1 MPVRAGNHHAA
12 VQERVRP
19 PRRTSW
25 SPNATGRRATPPCGV
40 SRVHRHGDRH
50 AVHAH
55 QCTRCNAAGHVL
67 TRRRHGGCVRS
78 ADVQGVFQGQDHG
91 ILSGGAQVVGGLPGG
106 CRFKPQGRVGRR
118 FVGEA
123 CGTPAGLKALFLVPC
138 GWHENEGLQSEERVA
153 GGASVA
159 LGHTR
164 TWNRVL
170 MLSTCRSSGCGF
182 QVDADSHACVGC
194 GLVAPGR
201 WRLRLAGWDLAPA
214 AFGVLT
220 GVLFGGVLQVVGA
233 WAGID
238 GLAQLLDGLGDRLPV
253 FDQLLE
259 PLLFTWSMIAT
270 LGFFVF
276 AWGVMAEG
284 DPFDSRME
292 AGLALAILFGLWFG
306 LFVLV
311 VVSLTGTWIAPM
323 ALAGGGLGVLAAL
336 VFYAQDRPLRLRSLD
351 TSEKRISRRLAELA
365 QTQGRIH
372 ATLTAIPAHRRPED
386 QTRLRGVLTASQ
398 SQNDRLVAQYETKRS
413 EIALLR
419 LKNLLDAE
427 GLRWLTLT
435 EHDARERVLADLA
448 RRDAQCCE
456 ARPAAL
462 RVASG
467 RGSLKP
473 PRLDSQEE
481 WIRHL
486 IHGLKP
492 AHKVEYQ
499 ARVRSLQSELLARQ
513 ALDLAGSAQPIEHA
527 SAVSAEGYGH
537 AGVGSALYAAEL
549 TEFMSAFSA
558 LEDEHRRILQQQQA
572 VGEVERL
579 ARA

>member
-1 MPVRAGNHHAA
+1 M
-12 VQERVRP
+12 
-19 PRRTSW
+19 
-25 SPNATGRRATPPCGV
+25 
-40 SRVHRHGDRH
+40 
-50 AVHAH
+50 
-55 QCTRCNAAGHVL
+55 
-67 TRRRHGGCVRS
+67 
-78 ADVQGVFQGQDHG
+78 
-91 ILSGGAQVVGGLPGG
+91 
-106 CRFKPQGRVGRR
+106 
-118 FVGEA
+118 
-123 CGTPAGLKALFLVPC
+123 
-138 GWHENEGLQSEERVA
+138 A

-164 TWNRVL
+164 TWNCDL
-170 MLSTCRSSGCGF
+170 MLSTCRSPGCGF

-220 GVLFGGVLQVVGA
+220 GGLLGGVLQVVGA

-238 GLAQLLDGLGDRLPV
+238 GLAQLLVGLGDRLPV
-253 FDQLLE
+253 FDQLLH
-259 PLLFTWSMIAT
+259 PLLFTWATIAT
-270 LGFFVF
+270 LGFFFFVF
-276 AWGVMAEG
+276 ALSVMDEDDA
-284 DPFDSRME
+284 FDSLME
-292 AGLALAILFGLWFG
+292 AGLALAILFGLWIG
-306 LFVLV
+306 LFLLV
-311 VVSLTGTWIAPM
+311 AASLLGTWIAPM
-323 ALAGGGLGVLAAL
+323 ALAGGDLGVLAAL

-351 TSEKRISRRLAELA
+351 TSEKRISRRLAALA

-372 ATLTAIPAHRRPED
+372 ATLTAIPAHLGPED
-386 QTRLRGVLTASQ
+386 QTRLRGVLTASL
-398 SQNDRLVAQYETKRS
+398 SQHDRLVAQYETKRS

-419 LKNLLDAE
+419 LKNILDAE

-435 EHDARERVLADLA
+435 EHDARERVLAELA

-467 RGSLKP
+467 RVSLKP

-481 WIRHL
+481 RIRHL

-499 ARVRSLQSELLARQ
+499 ERVRSLQSELLARQ
-513 ALDLAGSAQPIEHA
+513 ALDLAGSAQPIEQA
-527 SAVSAEGYGH
+527 STVSAEGYGH

-579 ARA
+579 AWA